1 MKHNTKKFVL
11 QELADYR
18 ESCAENVRIHERINN
33 LKCSG
38 NADVTNRELNHQVKV
53 TRGILEEEC
62 SHMLTQFFKEL
73 RIRNKAEKELRKEQ
87 EQQKNLNEDLS
98 QLFNAKFLTRPSMQ
112 DKKIIA
118 QLNVSRAKFYKDI
131 DLICQMLADRL
142 GLS

>member
-18 ESCAENVRIHERINN
+18 ESCAENVRIRERINN

-38 NADVTNRELNHQVKV
+38 NADVTNRELK
-53 TRGILEEEC
+53 IL
-62 SHMLTQFFKEL
+62 LL
-73 RIRNKAEKELRKEQ
+73 RQAYLERVIVAIDNLRE
-87 EQQKNLNEDLS
+87 NLNEDLS

>member
-18 ESCAENVRIHERINN
+18 ESCAENVRIRERINN

-38 NADVTNRELNHQVKV
+38 NADVTNRELK
-53 TRGILEEEC
+53 IL
-62 SHMLTQFFKEL
+62 FL
-73 RIRNKAEKELRKEQ
+73 RQAYLERVIVAIDNLRE
-87 EQQKNLNEDLS
+87 NLNEDLS

>member
-1 MKHNTKKFVL
+1 MKHKTKKFVL

-38 NADVTNRELNHQVKV
+38 NADVTNRELK
-53 TRGILEEEC
+53 IL
-62 SHMLTQFFKEL
+62 FL
-73 RIRNKAEKELRKEQ
+73 RQAYLERVIAAIDNLRE
-87 EQQKNLNEDLS
+87 NLNEDLS

>member
-18 ESCAENVRIHERINN
+18 EICAENVRIRERINN

-38 NADVTNRELNHQVKV
+38 NADVTNRELK
-53 TRGILEEEC
+53 IL
-62 SHMLTQFFKEL
+62 FL
-73 RIRNKAEKELRKEQ
+73 RQAYLERVIVAIDNLRE
-87 EQQKNLNEDLS
+87 NLNEDLS

>member
-18 ESCAENVRIHERINN
+18 ESCVENVRIHERINN

-38 NADVTNRELNHQVKV
+38 NADVTNRELKMLFLRQAY
-53 TRGILEEEC
+53 LERVIAAIDN
-62 SHMLTQFFKEL
+62 L
-73 RIRNKAEKELRKEQ
+73 RE
-87 EQQKNLNEDLS
+87 NLNEDLL
-98 QLFNAKFLTRPSMQ
+98 QLFKAKFLTRPSMQ

>member
-38 NADVTNRELNHQVKV
+38 NADVTNRELKKLFLRQAY
-53 TRGILEEEC
+53 LERVIAAIDN
-62 SHMLTQFFKEL
+62 L
-73 RIRNKAEKELRKEQ
+73 RE
-87 EQQKNLNEDLS
+87 NLNEDLL
-98 QLFNAKFLTRPSMQ
+98 QLFKAKFLTRPSMQ

-131 DLICQMLADRL
+131 DLICKMLADRL

>member
-18 ESCAENVRIHERINN
+18 ESCAENVRIHELINN

-38 NADVTNRELNHQVKV
+38 NADVTNRELKIQFL
-53 TRGILEEEC
+53 RQAYLERVIAAIDN
-62 SHMLTQFFKEL
+62 L
-73 RIRNKAEKELRKEQ
+73 RE
-87 EQQKNLNEDLS
+87 NLNEDLS

>member
-11 QELADYR
+11 QELADYM

-38 NADVTNRELNHQVKV
+38 NADVTNRELKMLFLRQAY
-53 TRGILEEEC
+53 LERVIAAIDN
-62 SHMLTQFFKEL
+62 L
-73 RIRNKAEKELRKEQ
+73 RE
-87 EQQKNLNEDLS
+87 NLNEDLL
-98 QLFNAKFLTRPSMQ
+98 QLFKAKFLTRPSMQ
-112 DKKIIA
+112 DKNIIA

-131 DLICQMLADRL
+131 DLICKMLADRL

>member
-38 NADVTNRELNHQVKV
+38 NADVTNRELK
-53 TRGILEEEC
+53 IL
-62 SHMLTQFFKEL
+62 FL
-73 RIRNKAEKELRKEQ
+73 RQAYLERVIAAIDNLRE
-87 EQQKNLNEDLS
+87 NLNEDLS

-118 QLNVSRAKFYKDI
+118 QLNVSRAKFYKGI

>member
-38 NADVTNRELNHQVKV
+38 NADVTNRELK
-53 TRGILEEEC
+53 IL
-62 SHMLTQFFKEL
+62 FL
-73 RIRNKAEKELRKEQ
+73 RQAYLERVIAAIDNLRE
-87 EQQKNLNEDLS
+87 NLNEDLS

-131 DLICQMLADRL
+131 DLICQMLAYRL

>member
-11 QELADYR
+11 QELADYM

-38 NADVTNRELNHQVKV
+38 NADVTNRELKMLFLRQAY
-53 TRGILEEEC
+53 LERVIAAIDN
-62 SHMLTQFFKEL
+62 L
-73 RIRNKAEKELRKEQ
+73 RE
-87 EQQKNLNEDLS
+87 NLNEDLL
-98 QLFNAKFLTRPSMQ
+98 QLFKAKFLTRPSMQ

-131 DLICQMLADRL
+131 DLICKMLADRL

>member
-11 QELADYR
+11 QELADYK

-38 NADVTNRELNHQVKV
+38 NADVTNRELKMLFLRQAY
-53 TRGILEEEC
+53 LERVIAAIDN
-62 SHMLTQFFKEL
+62 L
-73 RIRNKAEKELRKEQ
+73 RE
-87 EQQKNLNEDLS
+87 NLNEDLL
-98 QLFNAKFLTRPSMQ
+98 QLFKAKFLTRPSMQ

>member
-38 NADVTNRELNHQVKV
+38 NADVTNRELK
-53 TRGILEEEC
+53 IL
-62 SHMLTQFFKEL
+62 FL
-73 RIRNKAEKELRKEQ
+73 RQAYLERVIAAIDNLRE
-87 EQQKNLNEDLS
+87 NLNEDLS

-142 GLS
+142 GRS

>member
-38 NADVTNRELNHQVKV
+38 NADVTNRELK
-53 TRGILEEEC
+53 IL
-62 SHMLTQFFKEL
+62 FL
-73 RIRNKAEKELRKEQ
+73 RQAYLERVIAAIDNLRE
-87 EQQKNLNEDLS
+87 NLNEDLS

>member
-38 NADVTNRELNHQVKV
+38 NADVTNRELKMLFLRQAY
-53 TRGILEEEC
+53 LERVIAAIDN
-62 SHMLTQFFKEL
+62 L
-73 RIRNKAEKELRKEQ
+73 RE
-87 EQQKNLNEDLS
+87 NLNEDLL
-98 QLFNAKFLTRPSMQ
+98 QLFKAKFLTRPSMQ

-118 QLNVSRAKFYKDI
+118 QLNVSRAKFYKDLE
-131 DLICQMLADRL
+131 LICQMLADRL

>member
-38 NADVTNRELNHQVKV
+38 NADVTNRELKMLFLRQAY
-53 TRGILEEEC
+53 LERVIAAIDN
-62 SHMLTQFFKEL
+62 L
-73 RIRNKAEKELRKEQ
+73 RE
-87 EQQKNLNEDLS
+87 NLNEDLL
-98 QLFNAKFLTRPSMQ
+98 QLFKAKFLTRPSRQ

-131 DLICQMLADRL
+131 DLICKMLADRL

>member
-38 NADVTNRELNHQVKV
+38 NADVTNRELKMLFIRQAY
-53 TRGILEEEC
+53 LERVIAAIDN
-62 SHMLTQFFKEL
+62 L
-73 RIRNKAEKELRKEQ
+73 RE
-87 EQQKNLNEDLS
+87 NLNEDLL
-98 QLFNAKFLTRPSMQ
+98 QLFKAKFLTRPSMQ

-131 DLICQMLADRL
+131 DLICKMLADRL

>member
-11 QELADYR
+11 QELADYK

-38 NADVTNRELNHQVKV
+38 NADVTNRELK
-53 TRGILEEEC
+53 IL
-62 SHMLTQFFKEL
+62 FL
-73 RIRNKAEKELRKEQ
+73 RQAYLERVIVAIDNLRE
-87 EQQKNLNEDLS
+87 NLNEDLS

>member
-18 ESCAENVRIHERINN
+18 GSCAENVRIHERINN

-38 NADVTNRELNHQVKV
+38 NADVTNRELK
-53 TRGILEEEC
+53 IL
-62 SHMLTQFFKEL
+62 FL
-73 RIRNKAEKELRKEQ
+73 RQAYLERVIAAIDNLRE
-87 EQQKNLNEDLS
+87 NLNEDLS

>member
-11 QELADYR
+11 QELTDYR

-38 NADVTNRELNHQVKV
+38 NADVTNRELK
-53 TRGILEEEC
+53 IL
-62 SHMLTQFFKEL
+62 FL
-73 RIRNKAEKELRKEQ
+73 RQAYLERVIAAIDNLRE
-87 EQQKNLNEDLS
+87 NLNEDLS

>member
-11 QELADYR
+11 QELADYM

-38 NADVTNRELNHQVKV
+38 NADVTNRELKMLFLRQAY
-53 TRGILEEEC
+53 LERVIAAIDN
-62 SHMLTQFFKEL
+62 L
-73 RIRNKAEKELRKEQ
+73 RE
-87 EQQKNLNEDLS
+87 NLNEDLL
-98 QLFNAKFLTRPSMQ
+98 QLFKAKFLIRPSMQ

>member
-38 NADVTNRELNHQVKV
+38 NADETNRELK
-53 TRGILEEEC
+53 IL
-62 SHMLTQFFKEL
+62 FL
-73 RIRNKAEKELRKEQ
+73 RQAYLERVIAAIDNLRE
-87 EQQKNLNEDLS
+87 NLNEDLS

>member
-18 ESCAENVRIHERINN
+18 ESCADNVRIRERINN

-38 NADVTNRELNHQVKV
+38 NADVTNRELK
-53 TRGILEEEC
+53 IL
-62 SHMLTQFFKEL
+62 FL
-73 RIRNKAEKELRKEQ
+73 RQAYLERVIVAIDNLRE
-87 EQQKNLNEDLS
+87 NLNEDLS

>member
-18 ESCAENVRIHERINN
+18 ESCAENVRIHEQINN

-38 NADVTNRELNHQVKV
+38 NADVTNRELK
-53 TRGILEEEC
+53 IL
-62 SHMLTQFFKEL
+62 FL
-73 RIRNKAEKELRKEQ
+73 RQAYLERVIVAIDNLRE
-87 EQQKNLNEDLS
+87 NLNEDLS

>member
-18 ESCAENVRIHERINN
+18 ESCAENVRISERINN

-38 NADVTNRELNHQVKV
+38 NADVTNRELKLLFLRQAY
-53 TRGILEEEC
+53 LERVIVAIDN
-62 SHMLTQFFKEL
+62 L
-73 RIRNKAEKELRKEQ
+73 RE
-87 EQQKNLNEDLS
+87 NLNEDLS

>member
-38 NADVTNRELNHQVKV
+38 NADVTNRELK
-53 TRGILEEEC
+53 IL
-62 SHMLTQFFKEL
+62 FL
-73 RIRNKAEKELRKEQ
+73 RQAYLERVIAAIDNLRE
-87 EQQKNLNEDLS
+87 NLNEDLS

-112 DKKIIA
+112 EKKIIA

>member
-18 ESCAENVRIHERINN
+18 ESCAENVRIRERINN

-38 NADVTNRELNHQVKV
+38 NADVTNRELKLLFLRQAY
-53 TRGILEEEC
+53 LERVIVAIDN
-62 SHMLTQFFKEL
+62 L
-73 RIRNKAEKELRKEQ
+73 RE
-87 EQQKNLNEDLS
+87 NLNEDLS

-118 QLNVSRAKFYKDI
+118 QLNISRAKFYKDI

>member
-38 NADVTNRELNHQVKV
+38 NADVTNRELK
-53 TRGILEEEC
+53 IL
-62 SHMLTQFFKEL
+62 FL
-73 RIRNKAEKELRKEQ
+73 RQAYLERVIAAIDNLRE
-87 EQQKNLNEDLS
+87 NLNEDLS
-98 QLFNAKFLTRPSMQ
+98 QLFNAKFFTRPSMQ

>member
-38 NADVTNRELNHQVKV
+38 NADVTNRELKMLFLRQAY
-53 TRGILEEEC
+53 LERVIAAIDN
-62 SHMLTQFFKEL
+62 L
-73 RIRNKAEKELRKEQ
+73 RE
-87 EQQKNLNEDLS
+87 NLNEDLL
-98 QLFNAKFLTRPSMQ
+98 QLFKAKFLTRPSMQ

-131 DLICQMLADRL
+131 DLICQMLDDRL

>member
-18 ESCAENVRIHERINN
+18 ESCAENVRIRERINN

-38 NADVTNRELNHQVKV
+38 NADVTNRELKLLFLRQAY
-53 TRGILEEEC
+53 LERVIVAIDN
-62 SHMLTQFFKEL
+62 L
-73 RIRNKAEKELRKEQ
+73 RE
-87 EQQKNLNEDLS
+87 NLNEDLS

>member
-1 MKHNTKKFVL
+1 MKHNTKKIVL

-38 NADVTNRELNHQVKV
+38 NADVTNRELK
-53 TRGILEEEC
+53 IL
-62 SHMLTQFFKEL
+62 FL
-73 RIRNKAEKELRKEQ
+73 RQAYLERVIAAIDNLRE
-87 EQQKNLNEDLS
+87 NLNEDLS

>member
-38 NADVTNRELNHQVKV
+38 NADVTNRELK
-53 TRGILEEEC
+53 IL
-62 SHMLTQFFKEL
+62 FL
-73 RIRNKAEKELRKEQ
+73 RQAYLERVIVAIDNLRE
-87 EQQKNLNEDLS
+87 NLNEDLS